1 VQLPIAVRQQ
11 IEDRAEALGFAAL
24 KRAAA
29 ALSDAYR
36 EGRTPRLGDAERTA
50 AYLVTRMPAT
60 FAAAHA
66 VLDEVAARVDAIGS
80 GAETGAD
87 SPATFAAAHDGAIR
101 GVLDAGAG
109 TGADSSA
116 AHSAPRAPGA
126 IRSVLDAGAGTGA
139 DSSAAHSAPRAPG
152 AIRGVLDAGAGT
164 GAASLAARA
173 HFPHAAI
180 TMVERDGAFARA
192 ARQWLPDAALIAA
205 DIARPEALPPHDLV
219 IAAYSLG
226 EFGAPLAARLWQA
239 ARVALV
245 LIEPGTPRGFALIRK
260 ARGELLAAG
269 ARMVAPCP
277 AETECPMADPD
288 WCHFAARVERSS
300 LHRRVKGGELGYE
313 DEKYSY
319 VVLVRQAVELP
330 AARIVRHPQHRPGLV
345 TIETCTP
352 AGLRRERIGR
362 ADRERFRAARKAV
375 WGSAGIS

>member
-1 VQLPIAVRQQ
+1 MQLPIAVRQQ

-101 GVLDAGAG
+101 G
-109 TGADSSA
+109 
-116 AHSAPRAPGA
+116 
-126 IRSVLDAGAGTGA
+126 VLDAGAGTGA

-245 LIEPGTPRGFALIRK
+245 LIEPGTPRGFALIRQV
-260 ARGELLAAG
+260 RGDLLAAG

-300 LHRRVKGGELGYE
+300 LHRRLKGGDLGYE
-313 DEKYSY
+313 DEKFSY
-319 VVLVRQAVELP
+319 VALARQSVDLP
-330 AARIVRHPQHRPGLV
+330 EARIIRHPMHHPGLIE
-345 TIETCTP
+345 IETCTP
-352 AGLRRERIGR
+352 AGLRSERIAR
-362 ADRERFRAARKAV
+362 RDRERFRAARKAA
-375 WGSAGIS
+375 WGDAGIS